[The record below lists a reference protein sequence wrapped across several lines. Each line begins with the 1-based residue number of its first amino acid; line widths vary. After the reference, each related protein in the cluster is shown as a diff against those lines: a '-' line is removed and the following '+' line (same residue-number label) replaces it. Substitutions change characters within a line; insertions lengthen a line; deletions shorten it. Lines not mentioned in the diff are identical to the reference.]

1 MRPGTGCPVRLRIM
15 DHRARLEGLS
25 RSLDQERLDLLL
37 VSHLPNVRYL
47 CGFTGS
53 AGLLLVNSTGA
64 TLFTDGRYIAQAN
77 EEVSGSR
84 VVICRKPLL
93 GAVGQSL
100 RSRRKAARSLVVGI
114 EPEHLTVAAHRQLA
128 NLLDRTVQLK
138 QAPSLV
144 ERARM
149 IKDAEEIA
157 QLREAVLLGSSLFDT
172 VLETVRPGI
181 KETDVAAAMEF
192 KARRSGAEAMS
203 FETIIASGQRSALPH
218 GRASAA
224 PIPASGFV
232 VCDFGVILGGYC
244 SDMTRTV
251 YVGRPSKQARGFYHA
266 VREAQQAAVEAVR
279 PGKQLGE
286 VDRAARKMLR
296 KAGFD
301 RYFTHSTGHGVG
313 IEIHE
318 PPRIAAGQNEVLK
331 PGMVITIEPG
341 AYVPD
346 RWGVRIEDMV
356 LVTERGVDVL
366 TPTTKELIC
375 I

>member
-1 MRPGTGCPVRLRIM
+1 M
-15 DHRARLEGLS
+15 DYRARLEGLS
-25 RSLDQERLDLLL
+25 QALDQERIDFLI
-37 VSHLPNVRYL
+37 VGHLPNVRYL

-53 AGLLLVNSTGA
+53 AALLLVNSTGA
-64 TLFTDGRYIAQAN
+64 TLFTDGRYIAQAK
-77 EEVSGSR
+77 EEVNGPR

-93 GAVGQSL
+93 MAVGQWL

-114 EPEHLTVAAHRQLA
+114 EPEHLTLAAHRQLA
-128 NLLDRTVQLK
+128 NFLDGRARLK
-138 QAPSLV
+138 QAPPLV
-144 ERARM
+144 ERARI
-149 IKDAEEIA
+149 IKDAEEIV

-192 KARRSGAEAMS
+192 KARQSGAEAMS
-203 FETIIASGQRSALPH
+203 FETIIASGQRSAFPH
-218 GRASAA
+218 GRASRAS
-224 PIPASGFV
+224 IPASGFV

-251 YVGRPSKQARGFYHA
+251 YVGRPSKQARGFYEA
-266 VREAQQAAVEAVR
+266 VREAQKAALQVVR
-279 PGKQLGE
+279 PGERLGE
-286 VDRAARKMLR
+286 VDRAARKML
-296 KAGFD
+296 KTAGLE

-318 PPRIAAGQNEVLK
+318 PPRVAAGQDEVLR

-341 AYVPD
+341 AYILGK
-346 RWGVRIEDMV
+346 WGVRIEDMV
-356 LVTERGVDVL
+356 VVTERGFDVL
-366 TPTTKELIC
+366 TPTTKDLIC

>member
-1 MRPGTGCPVRLRIM
+1 M
-15 DHRARLEGLS
+15 DYRARLEGLS
-25 RSLDQERLDLLL
+25 QALDRERIHFLI
-37 VSHLPNVRYL
+37 VGHLPNVRYL

-53 AGLLLVNSTGA
+53 AALLLVNSTGA
-64 TLFTDGRYIAQAN
+64 TLFTDGRYIAQAK
-77 EEVSGSR
+77 EEVNGPR

-93 GAVGQSL
+93 MAVGQWL

-114 EPEHLTVAAHRQLA
+114 EPEHLTLAAHRQLA
-128 NLLDRTVQLK
+128 NLLNGRARLK
-138 QAPSLV
+138 QAPPLV
-144 ERARM
+144 ERARL
-149 IKDAEEIA
+149 IKDKEEIA

-192 KARRSGAEAMS
+192 KARQSGAEAMS

-218 GRASAA
+218 GRASQAS
-224 PIPASGFV
+224 IPASGFV

-251 YVGRPSKQARGFYHA
+251 YVGRPSKQARGFYEA
-266 VREAQQAAVEAVR
+266 VREAQKAALQAVR
-279 PGKQLGE
+279 PGERLGE
-286 VDRAARKMLR
+286 VDRAARKML
-296 KAGFD
+296 KTAGLE

-318 PPRIAAGQNEVLK
+318 PPRVAAGQDEVLR

-341 AYVPD
+341 AYIPGK
-346 RWGVRIEDMV
+346 WGARIEDMV
-356 LVTERGVDVL
+356 VVTERGFDVL
-366 TPTTKELIC
+366 TPTTKDLIC

>member
-1 MRPGTGCPVRLRIM
+1 M
-15 DHRARLEGLS
+15 DHRARLKALS

-53 AGLLLVNSTGA
+53 AALLLVNATGA
-64 TLFTDGRYIAQAN
+64 TLFTDGRYIAQAR
-77 EEVSGSR
+77 EEVNGAR

-93 GAVGQSL
+93 VAVGQWL
-100 RSRRKAARSLVVGI
+100 TTRRRTVRPLVVGI
-114 EPEHLTVAAHRQLA
+114 DPEHLTVAAHRQLA
-128 NLLDRTVQLK
+128 KTLDGRARVKLS
-138 QAPSLV
+138 PPLV

-149 IKDAEEIA
+149 IKDAEEVV
-157 QLREAVLLGSSLFDT
+157 QLRQAVQLGCSLFDT
-172 VLETVRPGI
+172 VLKTVRPGI

-192 KARRSGAEAMS
+192 KARQSGAEAMS
-203 FETIIASGQRSALPH
+203 FETIIASGDRSALPH
-218 GRASAA
+218 GRASTA

-244 SDMTRTV
+244 SDMTRTM
-251 YVGRPSKQARGFYHA
+251 YVGHPRKEARGFYDA

-279 PGKQLGE
+279 PGRQLGE
-286 VDRAARKMLR
+286 VDRAARKML
-296 KAGFD
+296 KTAGLD

-318 PPRIAAGQNEVLK
+318 PPRIAAGQDEVLR

-341 AYVPD
+341 AYVPTK
-346 RWGVRIEDMV
+346 WGVRIEDMV

-366 TPTTKELIC
+366 TRTTKDLIC